1 MATSL
6 QFALANPTPGM
17 EEEFNRWYSGDHT
30 DHVIRIP
37 GILAG
42 QRFQRAK
49 GPWPSGKHDY
59 VMIWE
64 MDDPKFALE
73 QLGKARGG
81 EDMPLSPSID
91 MATVQPPT
99 MWLRASVRNKARV
112 VTESASRKTI
122 IMGLVN
128 AVKDEAPAFEKSLI
142 NGGLAALADAP
153 GVLSADFLTLADEQI
168 RGSARKYAYGLLI
181 ELADESTGV
190 ASLTGPLA
198 ALPHCDYSNWIA
210 AVFRPMNA
218 RITAVEVALGKK

>member
-17 EEEFNRWYSGDHT
+17 EEEFNRWYSSEHT

-42 QRFQRAK
+42 QRFQRAP

-99 MWLRASVRNKARV
+99 LWIRASVRNRDRV
-112 VTESASRKTI
+112 VTDSASRKTI
-122 IMGLVN
+122 VMGLVN
-128 AVKDEAPAFEKSLI
+128 AVKDEAPAFAE
-142 NGGLAALADAP
+142 NMVRGGVADLADLP
-153 GVLSADFLTLADEQI
+153 GVIAADFLTLADEQI

-181 ELADESTGV
+181 ELADEKTGL

-198 ALPHCDYSNWIA
+198 SLPHCDYTNWIA
-210 AVFRPMNA
+210 TVFRPMNK
-218 RITAVEVALGKK
+218 RITAVEAARAR